1 MNLNCINNNN
11 IKMNEYNEYNNN
23 INNDDDNETLLLKNP
38 LLSNQTNIQLSDKNI
53 KNSRFIINEYDK
65 NCENKFKIKEVITL
79 KISYIKIV
87 IYFIMNIITLG
98 FINIFINY
106 FPSLNLYLLYDE
118 IEIENSSYI
127 GIYCEDDHFYI
138 LKLETFFL
146 PNIDYIP
153 LNKYIISNIPE
164 KNRKIYIFEF
174 KYFKYIYNER
184 NNCFSAILFQI
195 NASEDEIIK
204 NFWNGLTQDE
214 IDYQKVIYGKNEI
227 NIEDYSSSNIKLLFN
242 SLKNLFNLY
251 IIFSIFIWIISN
263 YLIYSIIIL
272 ILFLYFLNQNI
283 SQKKYYYQKLKKFE
297 SNKGDIFV
305 VVNRYFEGK
314 NENDLEEDIKMK
326 KKIKDLVPGEIY
338 ELTDEINII
347 PCDSI
352 LISGV
357 AIVNESIITGNSLPV
372 YKTSLSSNNNIFNYE
387 NNERNILYSGSKIIQ
402 SFNGENNK
410 YPKALVIGTSFMTEK
425 GNIIRSI
432 ICQEKDDNKFDNNV
446 NKYIYGL
453 FILSIS
459 IILMSLHLL
468 SNKSKYE
475 ILIIILN
482 LMTIIVQPILPLC
495 LNIGIYNSI
504 KRLKSKNIECNN
516 QKAMNIAGS
525 IDTICFEPTDLLC
538 EDNIEIY
545 GIQSVI
551 LLEDDKIIFD
561 KVYNN
566 FNENISRGYINFKN
580 RINSNNNNHI
590 IQNFNEDYNQLI
602 IECMACC
609 NILFF
614 DNKKEIIGN
623 IIDLKMFEASKWK
636 YKKYNGGLI
645 ELYLRP
651 PQENDLQSKIDNDL
665 NEKNEEHFKTHYEIG
680 IIKYFEFSQKYQRMG
695 VLVKN
700 FNEKYYKYF
709 VKGSPEVIKEICAI
723 NSLPDNYDTIIN
735 YNLKEGNQIIALA
748 YSYKNI
754 TIKNIDIIDREK
766 LESDLKFLGFLIVKN
781 KIKFDSKALIEKL
794 KSEKYNIILSTFKNT
809 LNTINIGRRCQIIK
823 PENILYTIILDENN
837 NLKFTHL
844 ENYSDTEKFEMIEK
858 FYEME
863 SNMKN
868 EILNESYFDDQFD
881 ESSYSEE
888 NKSKNDEINYY
899 LNIELKEK
907 NNNSFPSINNHVMII
922 DGKTFEKIYLLRN
935 KYISTKDNKYLIY
948 FNAFNLII
956 NKCRLFS
963 SMNSFNKMILIQSLK
978 EKGDIPCMISNNI
991 NDYGSLEIANVGIS
1005 FSDNDNIQNLIQ
1017 DYIISEENDINS
1029 IIYLLQEGKSSMINS
1044 IQIFKTIIICSFIQL
1059 ISFIFL
1065 LYSRT
1070 FYTYKYFIIS
1080 DIFII
1085 IPISFLLSRTD
1096 TNKKLNTH
1104 KLTGGLINP
1113 TTLLSLLFQIILI
1126 FLFQFLSIFLL
1137 CMKEW
1142 YKSSSEDYNNTLIF
1156 YMSNYQYLII
1166 SISFSITY
1174 PFKRNIFTN
1183 TLLIVYLIS
1192 GFSYFTYI
1200 FFTPDNFSLK
1210 LFNLIFFPSY
1220 SFRTTFIIICF
1231 LNLISSYLCESYL
1244 LPYIIYYY
1252 FNDNN
1257 NEKSQ
1262 IL

>member
-1 MNLNCINNNN
+1 
-11 IKMNEYNEYNNN
+11 MNEYNEYENN

-38 LLSNQTNIQLSDKNI
+38 LSSNQANIRLSDKKI
-53 KNSRFIINEYDK
+53 KNSRFFIDEYDK
-65 NCENKFKIKEVITL
+65 NCEIKFKIKELITL
-79 KISYIKIV
+79 KISYIKIF
-87 IYFIMNIITLG
+87 IYFTLNIITLG

-118 IEIENSSYI
+118 IEIEKSSYI
-127 GIYCEDDHFYI
+127 GIYCEDGYFYV

-146 PNIDYIP
+146 PNIDDSP
-153 LNKYIISNIPE
+153 LNKYIISNIPV

-174 KYFKYIYNER
+174 KYFKYIYNEN
-184 NNCFSAILFQI
+184 NNCFCAILFKI
-195 NASEDEIIK
+195 NATEDEIVK

-214 IDYQKVIYGKNEI
+214 INFQKVIYGKNEI
-227 NIEDYSSSNIKLLFN
+227 NIEDYSSSNIKFLFN
-242 SLKNLFNLY
+242 CLKIPFNLF
-251 IIFSIFIWIISN
+251 IIFSIILWAISN
-263 YLIYSIIIL
+263 YIIYSVIIL
-272 ILFLYFLNQNI
+272 IFFLYFLKQNI
-283 SQKKYYYQKLKKFE
+283 NRKKNYFQKLKRFE

-305 VVNRYFEGK
+305 EANRFFKDKKENGK
-314 NENDLEEDIKMK
+314 EKDSEENIKIK
-326 KKIKDLVPGEIY
+326 KNIKDLVPGETY
-338 ELTDEINII
+338 ELTNEINII

-352 LISGV
+352 LISGI
-357 AIVNESIITGNSLPV
+357 AIVNESIITGESLPA
-372 YKTSLSSNNNIFNYE
+372 YKTSLLSSNNIFNYE
-387 NNERNILYSGSKIIQ
+387 KNERNILYSGSKMIQ
-402 SFNGENNK
+402 SFSSTNLNGENNK
-410 YPKALVIGTSFMTEK
+410 YPKALVIGTSFMTQK

-432 ICQEKDDNKFDNNV
+432 IFQEKENNKLDNNI

-459 IILMSLHLL
+459 IILISLCLL
-468 SNKSKYE
+468 QKSNKSNYE

-482 LMTIIVQPILPLC
+482 LMTIIVQPILPIC

-504 KRLKSKNIECNN
+504 KRLKNQNIKCNN
-516 QKAMNIAGS
+516 QKVMNTTGT
-525 IDTICFEPTDLLC
+525 IDTICLEPTQLLC
-538 EDNIEIY
+538 EDNIEIN
-545 GIQSVI
+545 GIQPVI

-566 FNENISRGYINFKN
+566 LYENISRGYINFKN
-580 RINSNNNNHI
+580 RINSNNNHI

-602 IECMACC
+602 VECMACC

-614 DNKKEIIGN
+614 DNNKKVIGN
-623 IIDLKMFEASKWK
+623 LIDLKMFETSKWK
-636 YKKYNGGLI
+636 FKKYNGGLI

-709 VKGSPEVIKEICAI
+709 VKGSPEIIKELCVV
-723 NSLPDNYDTIIN
+723 NSLPDNYDIILN
-735 YNLKEGNQIIALA
+735 YNIKEGNQIIALA

-754 TIKNIDIIDREK
+754 NIKNIDIIDREK
-766 LESDLKFLGFLIVKN
+766 LESDLRFLGFLIIKN
-781 KIKFDSKALIEKL
+781 KIKFDSKVLIEKL
-794 KSEKYNIILSTFKNT
+794 KNEKYNIIFSTYKNALT
-809 LNTINIGRRCQIIK
+809 TINISRKCQIIK
-823 PENILYTIILDENN
+823 PENILFTIIIDENN

-868 EILNESYFDDQFD
+868 EILDESYFDEQFD
-881 ESSYSEE
+881 ESSYSDE
-888 NKSKNDEINYY
+888 NKSKNAELNENYY

-907 NNNSFPSINNHVMII
+907 TNSLFPSINNHVMII
-922 DGKTFEKIYLLRN
+922 DGKTFEKTYLLRN

-963 SMNSFNKMILIQSLK
+963 SMNSFNKMRLIQSLK
-978 EKGDIPCMISNNI
+978 EKGDTPSMISNII

-1005 FSDNDNIQNLIQ
+1005 FSDNNNIQNLIQ

-1029 IIYLLQEGKSSMINS
+1029 ILYLLMEGKVSLINS
-1044 IQIFKTIIICSFIQL
+1044 IQIFKTIIICSFIQI

-1065 LYSRT
+1065 LYSRA

-1080 DIFII
+1080 DILII
-1085 IPISFLLSRTD
+1085 IPISFLISRTD
-1096 TNKKLNTH
+1096 TNKKLNEH

-1113 TTLLSLLFQIILI
+1113 TTLVSLLFQLIII
-1126 FLFQFLSIFLL
+1126 FFFQILSIFLL
-1137 CMKEW
+1137 NTKEW
-1142 YKSSSEDYNNTLIF
+1142 SKLYSEKYNNSLIF
-1156 YMSNYQYLII
+1156 YISNYQYLII
-1166 SISFSITY
+1166 AISFSITY
-1174 PFKRNIFTN
+1174 PFKKNIFTN
-1183 TLLIVYLIS
+1183 ILLIVYLLS

-1210 LFNLIFFPSY
+1210 LLNLIFFPSY
-1220 SFRTTFIIICF
+1220 IFRTTFIVVCF

-1244 LPYIIYYY
+1244 VPFVIYYY
-1252 FNDNN
+1252 FNGN